1 MGPPS
6 RVRVNRDRESFM
18 RVIEC
23 ECGDV
28 VQAANDDDLLKEIR
42 RHMEAHHPDTE
53 TSEEDLRG
61 LVERKAYDAGDS

>member
-1 MGPPS
+1 
-6 RVRVNRDRESFM
+6 M

-28 VQAANDDDLLKEIR
+28 VQAANDDDLLNELR
-42 RHMEAHHPDTE
+42 RHMQADHPDRE
-53 TSEEDLRG
+53 TSDADLRG